1 MVRPGFDEAPKL
13 EPIWRTNMKLNGNQ
27 FTYSRASLIVAAAL
41 VSTLAFAPGVVL
53 AADKDAHEDRAE
65 LRIKDMHAKL
75 HITPAEEAQ
84 WAKVAEIMR
93 DNAKTMDTLTQARVD
108 HAKDTTAVDDL
119 KSYGKIAE
127 AHADGI
133 KKLTPVFADLYA
145 SMSDAQKKE
154 ADTLF
159 RHGDHEPGH
168 KKSQS
173 K

>member
-1 MVRPGFDEAPKL
+1 
-13 EPIWRTNMKLNGNQ
+13 MKPSSKQ
-27 FTYSRASLIVAAAL
+27 FTLAGARLIATVALAA
-41 VSTLAFAPGVVL
+41 TLAFGPGVVL

-75 HITPAEEAQ
+75 KITPPQEEQ
-84 WAKVAEIMR
+84 WNKVAEVMR
-93 DNAKTMDTLTQARVD
+93 DNAKTMDELTQKRME
-108 HAKDTTAVDDL
+108 HAKDVSAVDDL
-119 KSYGKIAE
+119 KSYGEVAD

-133 KKLTPVFADLYA
+133 KKLLPVFTALYA

-159 RHGDHEPGH
+159 RHGDRMHGHHKHGH
-168 KKSQS
+168 KKSDD